1 MFLLCSFLEQIMATV
16 KKACGLWTGQAQ
28 LGSLW
33 RIMSEANHT
42 PSAIADPNR
51 VRGGFADLTDY
62 HLAAWREN
70 EAEVTVLVS
79 HQHLNRSGVMHG
91 GMLTTLIDTACGYSG
106 CYSADPGQPLRAF
119 TLSLTCQFISTAK
132 AGAQLTARAVR
143 KGGGRSIFYASCE
156 VTDDQGRLIG
166 QGEGVFKYITRP

>member
-1 MFLLCSFLEQIMATV
+1 MSD
-16 KKACGLWTGQAQ
+16 AQ
-28 LGSLW
+28 Q
-33 RIMSEANHT
+33 T

-62 HLAAWREN
+62 HLTAWRQD
-70 EAEVTVLVS
+70 EAEVSLLVR

-106 CYSADPGQPLRAF
+106 CYRDEPEQSLRAF
-119 TLSLTCQFISTAK
+119 TLSLTCQFISTAE
-132 AGAQLTARAVR
+132 AGAKLTARAVR

-156 VTDDQGRLIG
+156 VTDALGRLIG